1 METPGGSFHDA
12 VIDFLPDATFV
23 IDIEGKVIAWNRAME
38 EVTGVL
44 AEAMLGKG
52 KYEYSVPF
60 YGEQKPMLANLI
72 FMPEV
77 EIAERYDTIEKI
89 GDTLVVDIFIQN
101 FCPGGVFFWAK
112 ASPLYDPA
120 GNVCGAIETIRDI
133 TDRKRAEQEMVK
145 KTRQMSEIID
155 FLPDATFVIDLEGK
169 VIAWNRAM
177 EEVTGVPAES
187 MLGKGKYEYAVPF
200 YGEQKPMLANL
211 IFMPEIE
218 IAERYD
224 TIEKIGDTLVVDI
237 FIQNFRPGGVFFWAK
252 ASPLYDPAGNVCG
265 AIETIRDITDRKRA
279 EQEMVK
285 KTRQMSEIIDFLPDA
300 TFVIDL
306 EGKVIAWN
314 RAMEVVTG
322 VPAES
327 MLGKG
332 KYEYSVP
339 FYGEQKPMLAN
350 LIFMPEMEIAER
362 YDTIEKIG
370 DTLVVDIFI
379 PEFRPGGVFFWA
391 KASPLYDPAGNVC
404 GAIETIRDIT
414 DRKRAEQEMVKKTRQ
429 MSEIIDF
436 LPDATFVIDLE
447 GKVIAWNRA
456 MEEVTG
462 VPAESML
469 GKGKYEYSVP
479 FYGEQKPM
487 LANLIFMPE
496 VEIAERYDTI
506 EKIGDTLVVDIFI
519 PEFRPGGVFFWAKA
533 SPLYD
538 PAGNVCGAIETIRDI
553 TARKRAEQEIVSS
566 RRSLADIISFLP
578 DATLAIDLN
587 GVAITWNRAMEELTG
602 ISAETMI
609 GKGDLEY
616 SLPFY
621 MDRRPMLANLILMP
635 EAEVESRYTH
645 VKREGDTL
653 VVDTF
658 IPHLGK
664 SGRYFWA
671 KASPL
676 YDPKGKITGAIETI
690 RDITERREMEGRLAR
705 SNAELQIAAEI
716 QQSFMPDV
724 IPQISGFDIAA
735 KSVMAKEVGG
745 DFFDVIPFE
754 IIPLAKGTLGLIIAD
769 VSGKGVP
776 AALFM
781 ALSRIVVRVNALW
794 HRDPARAIY
803 DSNNIIA
810 QDSKAGMFVTLFY
823 GTLSE
828 KDRTLTYVNAGH
840 NPPIVYRSLTGSLE
854 ELMPTGIVLGAVE
867 NRNYFSRTV
876 EIGPEDVIVMYT
888 DGVTESINKNEE
900 LFGEERLYSIIRRNA
915 HMPSRDILE
924 KILDAVST
932 FTGDMPQFDDITL
945 MVIKGSDGL
954 LNKGSTG

>member
-1 METPGGSFHDA
+1 MKLRGGTFQDA

-23 IDIEGKVIAWNRAME
+23 IDLEGRVTAWNH
-38 EVTGVL
+38 
-44 AEAMLGKG
+44 
-52 KYEYSVPF
+52 
-60 YGEQKPMLANLI
+60 
-72 FMPEV
+72 
-77 EIAERYDTIEKI
+77 
-89 GDTLVVDIFIQN
+89 
-101 FCPGGVFFWAK
+101 
-112 ASPLYDPA
+112 
-120 GNVCGAIETIRDI
+120 
-133 TDRKRAEQEMVK
+133 
-145 KTRQMSEIID
+145 
-155 FLPDATFVIDLEGK
+155 
-169 VIAWNRAM
+169 AM

-200 YGEQKPMLANL
+200 YGVQKPMLANL
-211 IFMPEIE
+211 IFMPEVEIE
-218 IAERYD
+218 KRYD
-224 TIEKIGDTLVVDI
+224 TIERIGDTLVVDI
-237 FIQNFRPGGVFFWAK
+237 YIEDFRPGGVFFWAK
-252 ASPLYDPAGNVCG
+252 ASPIYDPQGNIIG

-279 EQEMVK
+279 EQAMVRLN
-285 KTRQMSEIIDFLPDA
+285 RQMSEIIDFLPDA

-306 EGKVIAWN
+306 EGRVTAWN
-314 RAMEVVTG
+314 HAMEEVTG

-332 KYEYSVP
+332 KYEYAVP
-339 FYGEQKPMLAN
+339 FYGVQKPMLAN
-350 LIFMPEMEIAER
+350 LIFMPEVEIEKR
-362 YDTIEKIG
+362 YDTIERIG
-370 DTLVVDIFI
+370 DTLVVDIYI
-379 PEFRPGGVFFWA
+379 EDFRPGGVFFWA
-391 KASPLYDPAGNVC
+391 KASPIYDPQGNII

-414 DRKRAEQEMVKKTRQ
+414 DRKRAEQAMVRLNRQ

-447 GKVIAWNRA
+447 GRVTAWNHA

-469 GKGKYEYSVP
+469 GKGKYEYAVP
-479 FYGEQKPM
+479 FYGVQKPM

-496 VEIAERYDTI
+496 VEIEKRYDTI
-506 EKIGDTLVVDIFI
+506 ERIGDTLVVDIYI
-519 PEFRPGGVFFWAKA
+519 EDFRPGGVFFWAKA
-533 SPLYD
+533 SPIYD
-538 PAGNVCGAIETIRDI
+538 PQGNIIGAIETIRDI
-553 TARKRAEQEIVSS
+553 TDRKRAEQEIVSS
-566 RRSLADIISFLP
+566 RRSLSDIINFLP
-578 DATLAIDLN
+578 DATLAINLD
-587 GVAITWNRAMEELTG
+587 GVAITWNRAMEDLTG
-602 ISAETMI
+602 IAKEAMI
-609 GKGDLEY
+609 GRGDLEY

-621 MDRRPMLANLILMP
+621 KDRRPMLANLILMP
-635 EAEVESRYTH
+635 EAEVESLYTH

-676 YDPKGKITGAIETI
+676 YDPQGNITGAIETI
-690 RDITERREMEGRLAR
+690 RDITDRREMEGRLAR

-735 KSVMAKEVGG
+735 RSVMAKEVGG

-754 IIPLAKGTLGLIIAD
+754 IISLGKGTLGTLIAD

-794 HRDPARAIY
+794 YRDPAEAIY
-803 DSNNIIA
+803 ASNNIIT

-823 GTLSE
+823 GMLSE
-828 KDRTLTYVNAGH
+828 MDSTLTYVNAGH
-840 NPPIVYRSLTGSLE
+840 NPPMVYRVRDGSIE

-867 NRNYFSRTV
+867 NRDYTARV
-876 EIGPEDVIVMYT
+876 IRMDRGDVIVMYT
-888 DGVTESINKNEE
+888 DGVTESINRKEE
-900 LFGEERLYSIIRRNA
+900 MFGEDRLQSIIRDNA
-915 HMPSRDILE
+915 RLPASDILA
-924 KILDAVST
+924 KILAGVEE

-945 MVIKGSDGL
+945 MVIK
-954 LNKGSTG
+954 KP